1 MYQPFAYM
9 APAAGGA
16 NLLPVGGYLAY
27 IDFAED
33 SYLTFDGSGNIET
46 ATDISGN
53 GYDAT
58 QTDAAKRPGVSSA
71 GKSAQYYLAGNNTRR
86 LEWSTMDAAIAATD
100 PATNDY
106 TIVTGIEES
115 SQRRQPWGL
124 GEGGAGSRRLEFFM
138 NDSTNRRDYIAVNR
152 QVFFSSTNDSNKD
165 IILFGESDASNIT
178 IYGYMNSLST
188 GTAGA
193 SWATDAQPCY
203 SRIGNTARG
212 ANPSDDWTGK
222 LYFIAVYQSHL
233 TTLERESIRDW
244 AVAKWGMT
252 LTT

>member
-1 MYQPFAYM
+1 MYQPFAFM
-9 APAAGGA
+9 APAAGGE

-58 QTDAAKRPGVSSA
+58 QTDAGLRPGVSSA
-71 GKSAQYYLAGNNTRR
+71 GKSAQYYLAGSNSRR
-86 LEWSTMDAAIAATD
+86 LEWSTINSAIAATD

-115 SQRRQPWGL
+115 SQRKQPWGL
-124 GEGGAGSRRLEFFM
+124 GEGGFASRRLEFFM
-138 NDSTNRRDYIAVNR
+138 NDSTNRRDYIALNR

-165 IILFGESDASNIT
+165 IILFGESDASNVT
-178 IYGYMNSLST
+178 IYGYMNTLNTS
-188 GTAGA
+188 TAGA
-193 SWATDAQPCY
+193 SWTTDSQACF

-212 ANPSDDWTGK
+212 TNPSDDWTGK
-222 LYFIAVYQSHL
+222 IYFIAVYQSHL
-233 TTLERESIRDW
+233 TTSERESIRDW